1 MNQNYHT
8 PRNQW
13 IFLFEI
19 PNDYLSLKAVFLIA
33 LWLLSNLAIAQ
44 SNEFLINGRFKVDG
58 GSNNE
63 ARIVLEKDGRKIKTL
78 SGDARFEI
86 GLDYQAIYIIS
97 FIKEGFVTKKLLF
110 DTHVPE
116 IRIEYG
122 FVPFQFT
129 IEIFEQFDEVN
140 TVMFNQPVGKISFS
154 DVIEEFDY
162 DTDYTQSIQAK
173 MQEIMEE
180 VYVQKEE
187 KAKRIEEEEKKNV
200 VLNKKVGKLTSAAQ
214 KSLNSGNLEEAIKQ
228 FEGAIKLKDSPDIK
242 KKLTNAKKEFDKKT
256 KAAIM
261 AADAEAKSLA
271 QAEVAAAAKL
281 QQEVEEISE
290 AKAKAKADEAA
301 NAAAKASKETEKK
314 IAAQAKAKLE
324 AEESSAAEAKAK
336 ADEAAKV
343 AAKASKETE
352 KKIAAQ
358 AKAKLEAEESS
369 AAEAKAKADEAAKVA
384 AKASKETEKKIAA
397 EEKAAA
403 LEAKADEEAQ
413 AAAKKAEDKMV
424 AEAKAKLEAEEKAA
438 AEAKAEKFVKA
449 EEKILKEEAER
460 LKEEELDLKVE
471 AERIDSEEI
480 AMRESKEAELAQ
492 KEKGLAESKKT
503 LSEIISN
510 GDALFAAGKLEGAF
524 GEYEKAKKLGASS
537 DINQKIAKTKGLIVR
552 QNEEKKKAKEA
563 AQAISNGP
571 RESDQLAALIDEE
584 TSKQDSNP
592 KSTQSPESDLKPTKK
607 INSNPSIEIDEK
619 PSFVAQGGAVVV
631 SEPRVGKAALSSFG
645 AQLNEDDKYESLLQQ
660 VKAQDIQMEQN
671 RQQTLLKK
679 NYPKRKA
686 VETEKAGTSTITHVY
701 INRGDYVSVYKKV
714 EHNWGGVFFFI
725 DERPT
730 NERFW
735 EHETQ

>member
-301 NAAAKASKETEKK
+301 NA
-314 IAAQAKAKLE
+314 
-324 AEESSAAEAKAK
+324 
-336 ADEAAKV
+336 